1 MLNLHK
7 RRRIK
12 KALLSWPT
20 FIVLLLL
27 AVLLSKATFNVYTEA
42 RITRE
47 KLAERQEYLENLAK
61 REESLSKELERLQ
74 SERGLEAELRR
85 QFEVAREGEEVIV
98 VLDSNEAAA
107 AVPLN
112 EKKNLWQQFI
122 ALFK

>member
-1 MLNLHK
+1 M
-7 RRRIK
+7 
-12 KALLSWPT
+12 LLSWPT

-27 AVLLSKATFNVYTEA
+27 AILLGKATFNVYTEA
-42 RITRE
+42 RTTRE
-47 KLAERQEYLENLAK
+47 KLTERQEYLDNLAK
-61 REESLSKELERLQ
+61 REESLARELERLQ

-107 AVPLN
+107 IAPIE